1 MLTFNFSFKSQRS
14 SVISQATT
22 MVWHDKI
29 EATIHAVYHS
39 GKSWFFGSQKVEK
52 VGILGPKIEKTWF
65 LGIANS
71 VSTFM

>member
-1 MLTFNFSFKSQRS
+1 
-14 SVISQATT
+14 
-22 MVWHDKI
+22 MVWHHKI

-52 VGILGPKIEKTWF
+52 VGLLGLKIEKTWF